1 MTLLDLVV
9 AGGVVSSLALSGV
22 LASLRPSHHR
32 RRSLCLMTRPDEG
45 CEERCLH
52 SCPLL
57 ATHGG
62 GLASGHPHP
71 LGSRA

>member
-32 RRSLCLMTRPDEG
+32 RRSLCLRSRPDDG
-45 CEERCLH
+45 CEARCLR

-57 ATHGG
+57 ASRGEH
-62 GLASGHPHP
+62 LSGHSRP
-71 LGSRA
+71 LGHRA

>member
-22 LASLRPSHHR
+22 LASLRPSHYR
-32 RRSLCLMTRPDEG
+32 RRSLCLKSGPDDG
-45 CEERCLH
+45 CEARCLR

-57 ATHGG
+57 GSRGEH
-62 GLASGHPHP
+62 LSGHPRP
-71 LGSRA
+71 LVHRA

>member
-9 AGGVVSSLALSGV
+9 AGGVVSSLALAGV

-32 RRSLCLMTRPDEG
+32 RRSLCLRTEPDAG
-45 CEERCLH
+45 CEERCLR

-57 ATHGG
+57 PARGR
-62 GLASGHPHP
+62 GLASGSPRP
-71 LGSRA
+71 LHGRA

>member
-32 RRSLCLMTRPDEG
+32 RTPLCLKARPDEG
-45 CEERCLH
+45 CDARCLRGCH
-52 SCPLL
+52 LVALQGQGRS
-57 ATHGG
+57 H
-62 GLASGHPHP
+62 GHPHP
-71 LGSRA
+71 LGGRA